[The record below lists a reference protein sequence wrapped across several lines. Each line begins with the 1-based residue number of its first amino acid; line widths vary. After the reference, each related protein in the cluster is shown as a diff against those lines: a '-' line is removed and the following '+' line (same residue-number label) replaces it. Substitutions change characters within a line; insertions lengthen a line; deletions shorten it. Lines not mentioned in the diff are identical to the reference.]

1 MRLIVAII
9 IGVTRDE
16 CLTLC
21 VRTLSKC
28 MSTTMRL
35 EWTEHSRPAVCL
47 VSVGEHSIP
56 SLERGCEYPNE
67 IRCTTLSPL
76 VRLVAAHS
84 PKEYT
89 SREKAPS
96 SRGSSNNQRLTA
108 DQRKRCVNDVLI
120 EGECVKRR
128 YILPHFVFCTMFPRY
143 QDFVFSRLCGAN
155 IAKRLLYIHYVKV
168 T

>member
-9 IGVTRDE
+9 IGVTGDE
-16 CLTLC
+16 HPTLC

-35 EWTEHSRPAVCL
+35 EWTELSRPAVCL

-56 SLERGCEYPNE
+56 SLERGCEYPNK
-67 IRCTTLSPL
+67 IRYTTLSPL
-76 VRLVAAHS
+76 VRRRATHS

-96 SRGSSNNQRLTA
+96 SRGPSNNQRLTA
-108 DQRKRCVNDVLI
+108 DQRKRCVNDVLMKANVLRVGTFCRI
-120 EGECVKRR
+120 WFFVPCFRDTK
-128 YILPHFVFCTMFPRY
+128 ILFFRVFVEQILQRVYCTY
-143 QDFVFSRLCGAN
+143 
-155 IAKRLLYIHYVKV
+155 
-168 T
+168 TT